1 MFNIYNEYNKRYTE
15 IAGSR
20 SLFNEKMNS
29 AMLMAAIGAAINKR
43 EILIQTQTLI
53 DMRIHELIVQGS
65 RTGKGVSM
73 NCLDDLA
80 GYLGLTMAQELQF
93 TDAGIVGKIDNNAIK
108 TNKKG
113 GFLPGDPEY
122 VNPMVIGDL
131 GLYDIVAF
139 TEAKQM
145 IKTGTHTEDKL
156 EILQTIMDV
165 PQPGKPNVRKKLSD
179 EMAVEYTSNATI
191 IGTTYFLQEFEEILL
206 KQGLFQRL
214 YTVVRDVS
222 WMERER
228 INDAMIFP
236 PKGLLSPSEYSP
248 AMEELASQINSSIN
262 SYSKGTRIE
271 LNESGRRGL
280 RTLNKERMNYIKRN
294 ISGTELEIIEP
305 FLTAMVPMN
314 IKLGG
319 LRAICNGS
327 DDIGMKEISGTR
339 TDMMSYLESI
349 VNNVMTRIS
358 GINLDAMKRLVM
370 SFLKARGSAKR
381 SDVVSL
387 LTEKTFTSEK
397 RCDVIVSGL
406 LKNKSL
412 IEEAGVLRINK

>member
-1 MFNIYNEYNKRYTE
+1 MC
-15 IAGSR
+15 AV
-20 SLFNEKMNS
+20 
-29 AMLMAAIGAAINKR
+29 GAAINKR
-43 EILIQTQTLI
+43 EILIQMQTFF

-80 GYLGLTMAQELQF
+80 GYLGLSMAQELQF

-108 TNKKG
+108 ANKKG

-156 EILQTIMDV
+156 EILQTVMDV
-165 PQPGKPNVRKKLSD
+165 PQPGKPNVRKKLAD
-179 EMAVEYTSNATI
+179 EMAVQYTSNATI

-214 YTVVRDVS
+214 YTMVRDVT
-222 WMERER
+222 WAEREM
-228 INDAMIFP
+228 INEAIIFP
-236 PKGLLSPSEYSP
+236 PKGLLPPDQYHP
-248 AMEELASQINSSIN
+248 AMKDLAKEISELINA
-262 SYSKGTRIE
+262 YPRGHRLE
-271 LNESGRRGL
+271 LDDSGRRGL
-280 RTLNKERMNYIKRN
+280 ATLNKERMNYVKRN
-294 ISGTELEIIEP
+294 ISGTELEVIEP

-314 IKLGG
+314 IKLAG
-319 LRAICNGS
+319 LRAILNGS
-327 DDIGMKEISGTR
+327 ETIGMKEASATR
-339 TDMMSYLESI
+339 KEMMTYLESI

-358 GINLDAMKRLVM
+358 GINMDAAKRLILGTLNRKGPISRDEM
-370 SFLKARGSAKR
+370 
-381 SDVVSL
+381 VSIL
-387 LTEKTFTSEK
+387 VEKTFTSEK
-397 RCDVIVSGL
+397 RCDVIVAGL
-406 LKNKSL
+406 IKNKSI
-412 IEEAGVLRINK
+412 IEEGKMLKLKG